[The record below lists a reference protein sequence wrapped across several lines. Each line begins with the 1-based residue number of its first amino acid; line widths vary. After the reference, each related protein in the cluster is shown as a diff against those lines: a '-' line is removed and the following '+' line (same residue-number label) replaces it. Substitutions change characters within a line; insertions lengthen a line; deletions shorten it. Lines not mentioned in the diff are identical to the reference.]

1 MSYPVQYAEEGDA
14 RALARIN
21 LLSFESQGLLQQI
34 FYEADSAALEL
45 HKANNCIKHLTNRQM
60 HVLKVADPHTGEV
73 VGYARWQLPEA
84 LWPRDEIPVLSQ
96 EGQEIAQDIM
106 RLAPRPMNEAL
117 FTAFRSLLEQC
128 RKKYLA
134 ENDIVLDLLATLP
147 SHQGQGF
154 GSALLRWGTAKA
166 DEKQVRIF
174 LEATV
179 GGYPIYLK
187 YGWKPLEEVSI
198 DREQYGG
205 RGRDR
210 FILMM
215 RDPKPLV

>member
-1 MSYPVQYAEEGDA
+1 MPLGLDPNIHADFPFLTMSYPVQYAEEGDA

-134 ENDIVLDLLATLP
+134 ENDIGEWAPCSPVVTSPLP
-147 SHQGQGF
+147 
-154 GSALLRWGTAKA
+154 LR
-166 DEKQVRIF
+166 ER
-174 LEATV
+174 
-179 GGYPIYLK
+179 
-187 YGWKPLEEVSI
+187 
-198 DREQYGG
+198 
-205 RGRDR
+205 
-210 FILMM
+210 M
-215 RDPKPLV
+215 